1 MLVITRR
8 VDEAIQIGLDIAV
21 TIVEVDG
28 SKIRL
33 GIEAPSDVSIRRTEL
48 ESCDGEPIM
57 ITASR
62 DQRPAGP
69 G

>member
-8 VDEAIQIGLDIAV
+8 VDEAVQIGRDIAV

-33 GIEAPSDVSIRRTEL
+33 GIDAPSDVSVRRTEL
-48 ESCDGEPIM
+48 ESCEGETIV
-57 ITASR
+57 IVASR
-62 DQRPAGP
+62 DLPATE
-69 G
+69 

>member
-8 VDEAIQIGLDIAV
+8 VDEAVQIGRDIAV

-33 GIEAPSDVSIRRTEL
+33 GIVAPADVSIRRSEL
-48 ESCDGEPIM
+48 ESCDDSQPIV
-57 ITASR
+57 ITAHR
-62 DQRPAGP
+62 DLPAAE
-69 G
+69 